1 MVLRKKMILVILL
14 SVLAL
19 QGCATLKGA
28 AAGASAGFKEDM
40 EAVKRL
46 DSWMHEHMW

>member
-1 MVLRKKMILVILL
+1 MILRKKMVLIIFL
-14 SVLAL
+14 SALCL

-46 DSWMHEHMW
+46 DSWMQEHMW

>member
-1 MVLRKKMILVILL
+1 MVLRKKMLLIILL

-28 AAGASAGFKEDM
+28 ATGAVAGFKQDM
-40 EAVKRL
+40 QTAERI
-46 DSWMHEHMW
+46 DSWMQEHMW